1 MLMSM
6 IEKFNKV
13 SQKISTSK
21 VDGIT
26 YFPRVRL
33 PGVDTLVDVYEK
45 NDDGKRVKTG
55 ETQVVKADPNLTC
68 QDILDVM
75 YSVHGE
81 DFKQIMLKR
90 CVTVLFSTGAKKIL
104 YNLHKDH
111 PNASYT
117 EIGEMLQEALDAT
130 WNKDL
135 TFPVVRSSSAK
146 VVKPKTDE
154 ERGAMI
160 EQLSKESG
168 LSVEELVALHL
179 KAKEQAQAVPVVKEA
194 TGNVRKKV
202 A

>member
-1 MLMSM
+1 MSM

-33 PGVDTLVDVYEK
+33 PGVDTLVDVFEK
-45 NDDGKRVKTG
+45 NDDGKHVKTG
-55 ETQVVKADPNLTC
+55 ETHVVKADPNLTC

-81 DFKQIMLKR
+81 EFKQIMLKR

-104 YNLHKDH
+104 FNLHKDH

-135 TFPVVRSSSAK
+135 TFPALRSSSAR

-160 EQLSKESG
+160 VQLSKESG
-168 LSVEELVALHL
+168 LSVDELVALV
-179 KAKEQAQAVPVVKEA
+179 KANEAIPVAKETTEHI
-194 TGNVRKKV
+194 TGKVRKKV

>member
-1 MLMSM
+1 MSM

-81 DFKQIMLKR
+81 EFKQIMLKR

-104 YNLHKDH
+104 YN
-111 PNASYT
+111 ST
-117 EIGEMLQEALDAT
+117 
-130 WNKDL
+130 
-135 TFPVVRSSSAK
+135 K
-146 VVKPKTDE
+146 VVKPQTNE

-168 LSVEELVALHL
+168 LSVDELVALHL